1 MPASRA
7 RRRKPPTPPARL
19 RRSPPRSADVRAA
32 PRRLEGRRSVRSLHP
47 PESLPPPGNAP
58 PARSASRG
66 NILQPILAARLTRPS
81 PFFAR
86 YCASDVAGERG
97 DHQRGADAWTRQDAD
112 AFLATVDPDVEWE
125 DAMFWTE
132 PMRVYRGRQ
141 EVREWFER
149 ALVEPWESFRL
160 EVEEVIPAGED
171 RVVAGDSSQGV
182 AGAAAQR
189 RRSTAGRSS
198 GSRMD

>member
-1 MPASRA
+1 MSEENVEVI
-7 RRRKPPTPPARL
+7 K
-19 RRSPPRSADVRAA
+19 
-32 PRRLEGRRSVRSLHP
+32 
-47 PESLPPPGNAP
+47 
-58 PARSASRG
+58 
-66 NILQPILAARLTRPS
+66 
-81 PFFAR
+81 
-86 YCASDVAGERG
+86 
-97 DHQRGADAWTRQDAD
+97 RGADAWTRQDAD
-112 AFLATVDPDVEWE
+112 AFLATLDPDVEWE

-149 ALVEPWESFRL
+149 ALVEPWEASDWRSRRSSPPVKTGSL
-160 EVEEVIPAGED
+160 P
-171 RVVAGDSSQGV
+171 GDSSQGV